1 MAETLSSITI
11 STQLERIAQGTV
23 KPCAEE
29 PDAGNLYVRIRG
41 GLRGAIPR
49 GYPTAW
55 LPR

>member
-1 MAETLSSITI
+1 MAETLSSLTI

-55 LPR
+55 LA